1 MAENNSQQDRR
12 ADWSLA
18 ESVLNS
24 EKLPTCE
31 LRNGV
36 GPCERQLVPAE
47 HSSVPVAL
55 TIPAPTSDESQGIL
69 VQWKAK
75 QLGRKAALEA
85 VAAQYESK
93 LEILKHTLTEAVHV
107 QKTRVDVAAK
117 EYLERL
123 DAKHLE
129 LLAQFGMRNA
139 ATRWKAVTDLTD
151 MAVVQV
157 RQVQGKEWPEPLVKD
172 TISKIFALRERVAGE
187 IMKELGI
194 EHSHD

>member
-1 MAENNSQQDRR
+1 MSDNSQQGRKV
-12 ADWSLA
+12 DWSLV
-18 ESVLNS
+18 ESVINS
-24 EKLPTCE
+24 DKLATTE
-31 LRNGV
+31 IGKAA
-36 GPCERQLVPAE
+36 GPSERVLVPTE

-55 TIPAPTSDESQGIL
+55 TIPAPSSDESRGIL

-75 QLGRKAALEA
+75 QLGRRAALEA

-123 DAKHLE
+123 DAQHLE

-151 MAVVQV
+151 MAVAQFKE
-157 RQVQGKEWPEPLVKD
+157 VQGKEWPEWLVKD
-172 TISKIFALRERVAGE
+172 TIAKIFALRERVAGE

-194 EHSHD
+194 EHSKD